1 MSTRTKIELLACAI
15 AASFGSGLA
24 AAQQGADATAAPS
37 CVPRPAVRRMQIV
50 DAQTVLFVMR
60 DKTQFKNELPKQC
73 PGMRRNSQLSFTQA
87 DQQVCT
93 GTNFQVM
100 LRVGSGSN
108 SESVLLPGG
117 ATMSVPRPDMI
128 PGPVCALG
136 EFTAIS
142 EDDAEALVESAA
154 ASRRERRNRG
164 DDDED
169 APPPAAP
176 EAR

>member
-1 MSTRTKIELLACAI
+1 MNARPKISLLACLVGV
-15 AASFGSGLA
+15 SFMGVPA
-24 AAQQGADATAAPS
+24 AAQESAAATAAPS
-37 CVPRPAVRRMQIV
+37 CLSRPAVRRMQIV

-60 DKTQFKNELPKQC
+60 DKTTFKNSLARQC
-73 PGMRRNSQLSFTQA
+73 PGMRRNSQLSFTAA

-136 EFTAIS
+136 AFSAIS
-142 EDDAEALVESAA
+142 ESDAEALVESAS
-154 ASRRERRNRG
+154 ASRREKRRRG
-164 DDDED
+164 DESDE
-169 APPPAAP
+169 PEAP